1 MDECK
6 PVSTPANPE
15 VKLVA
20 GDESD
25 GACNQELYQAIV
37 GSLLYLSTKTRPDI
51 SYAVSSVARFC
62 SKPTKEHWVA
72 VKRILRYLKGTSNY
86 GICYNGDT
94 EGEVVGFSD
103 SDWAGD
109 ISDRKSTS
117 GFVFIQ
123 AGGAI
128 SWKSSKQTC
137 VALSTAEAEY
147 IALAA
152 AVQEALWL
160 QQLETD
166 LLNKS
171 IEETIMFEDNQS
183 TIALAK
189 SQPIHGKTKHVDIR
203 YHFTRSMVEAGKIKL
218 KYCPTE
224 TMIADM
230 LTKGL
235 SIKQF
240 KELRELA
247 GITELPC

>member
-1 MDECK
+1 M
-6 PVSTPANPE
+6 
-15 VKLVA
+15 
-20 GDESD
+20 
-25 GACNQELYQAIV
+25 
-37 GSLLYLSTKTRPDI
+37 
-51 SYAVSSVARFC
+51 SSVARFC

-72 VKRILRYLKGTSNY
+72 VKRTLRYLKGTNNY

-94 EGEVVGFSD
+94 EGEVVGFLD

-166 LLNKS
+166 LLNKC
-171 IEETIMFEDNQS
+171 IKKTIMF
-183 TIALAK
+183 
-189 SQPIHGKTKHVDIR
+189 
-203 YHFTRSMVEAGKIKL
+203 
-218 KYCPTE
+218 
-224 TMIADM
+224 
-230 LTKGL
+230 
-235 SIKQF
+235 
-240 KELRELA
+240 
-247 GITELPC
+247 